1 MCYFSLADNASAF
14 PYPASKLNY
23 FPKVCHNQEIV
34 WALNSRIKPEYIW
47 FFIVVL
53 NHTTKD

>member
-1 MCYFSLADNASAF
+1 MLVLSVPTVKAELL
-14 PYPASKLNY
+14 PEG
-23 FPKVCHNQEIV
+23 CHNQEIV

-53 NHTTKD
+53 NHTIKD